1 MHDRSEIQKYREM
14 LENLPQ
20 QPENLAK
27 LEQLAENGNAEV
39 MYILGWCYFK
49 GEYLVKDLEKS
60 QYWLANAKN
69 QGHKNATELLVYVI
83 FLINHKK
90 SRNKL
95 KTSDFF

>member
-39 MYILGWCYFK
+39 MYILGWCYFT
-49 GEYLVKDLEKS
+49 GEYLAKNLDKS
-60 QYWLANAKN
+60 LYWLNKAI
-69 QGHKNATELLVYVI
+69 LLNYQPAQQLKI
-83 FLINHKK
+83 FVA
-90 SRNKL
+90 
-95 KTSDFF
+95 FFMTFNN